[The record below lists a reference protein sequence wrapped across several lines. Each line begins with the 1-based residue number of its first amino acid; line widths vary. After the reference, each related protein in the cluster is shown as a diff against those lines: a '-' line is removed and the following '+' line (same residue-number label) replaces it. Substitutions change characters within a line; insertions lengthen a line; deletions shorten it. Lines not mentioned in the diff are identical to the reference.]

1 MTTPIQARRRALN
14 MTQEE
19 LARAAGVQLSAL
31 QKQERGAVLLRNVR
45 AGVLASIARVLGC
58 TVEDLL
64 NEETQSG

>member
-1 MTTPIQARRRALN
+1 MITPIQARRRALN

-64 NEETQSG
+64 NEETQSD